1 MTKIKRKIAAG
12 TLALILST
20 GSFRLLFSVPAAGY
34 DNRIPQLAAEIEET
48 VGGSDCEAWIN
59 EILPSQV
66 GLSAPDWY
74 AMALSARG
82 YDLSAYSAALQS
94 HIAVTE
100 IASGSTRERMALT
113 LAACE
118 PAAPA
123 VCEELLRSSAG
134 TLGIMSWIFALHL
147 MNNGIPSDYTRS
159 ETAMLLVGQQAPD
172 GGWSLAGDRGDPD
185 VTAMTI
191 QALAP
196 YQQISEIG
204 SAIERGLDYLADVQ
218 LSSGAFQSF
227 GAENPES
234 TAQVWAALSTL
245 GIDALSDPRFI
256 ADGNTLLDGIL
267 QFRLDDGSYAHALG
281 CDRNNLATVQVY
293 WALTAAEMQQN
304 GRNLYLPHGSPEW
317 DAPSDPSPDDTP
329 AQTDAPK
336 QNDAPNDKPKQT
348 FPAGQ
353 TVSRTTA
360 AAETNTASTGTT
372 VLSAAAATSG
382 KTSGTAASTVSSVTE
397 TSPQSEIIHT
407 TAPPDAPDIS
417 GSKYPYR
424 IPMTVG
430 AAVVFSALAIFFII
444 RKNRSLKTWLTLA
457 GGMAAVT
464 ALIWCIRIESP
475 EQFYQTELR
484 SGGGNVLMSIRCDVI
499 CGMDGSER
507 FPADGE
513 IMPLTE
519 FSIEENESAL
529 TLLYDAVKAFGL
541 QIEVNGVSGET
552 VETAYVRG
560 IASLYEFDFGDLS
573 GWTYEVNGERPPVGC
588 GAYVL
593 HDGDRID
600 WIYTINL

>member
-1 MTKIKRKIAAG
+1 MIAAG

-20 GSFRLLFSVPAAGY
+20 GGLRLLFSVPAAAY
-34 DNRIPQLAAEIEET
+34 DDRIPQLAAEIEET
-48 VGGSDCEAWIN
+48 VGGADRDAWIN
-59 EILPSQV
+59 ETLPSQV

-123 VCEELLRSSAG
+123 VCAELLQNSAG

-147 MNNGIPSDYTRS
+147 MNNGIPSEYSRS

-196 YQQISEIG
+196 YQHIAEVG
-204 SAIERGLDYLADVQ
+204 DAIERGLDYLANAQ
-218 LSSGAFQSF
+218 LPSGAFQSF

-234 TAQVWAALSTL
+234 TAQVWTALSCL
-245 GIDALSDPRFI
+245 GIDGLSDPRFI

-267 QFRLDDGSYAHALG
+267 QFRLDDGSFAHAPG
-281 CDRNNLATVQVY
+281 GDRNNLATVQVY
-293 WALTAAEMQQN
+293 WALTAAEMQQG
-304 GRNLYLPHGSPEW
+304 GRNLYLRHGTPEW
-317 DAPSDPSPDDTP
+317 DAPSDPAPDDAP

-336 QNDAPNDKPKQT
+336 PDDVPHDDPPQT
-348 FPAGQ
+348 VPAGQ
-353 TVSRTTA
+353 TVARSTVTA
-360 AAETNTASTGTT
+360 GTDAASTGTA
-372 VLSAAAATSG
+372 VSSAGTTASG
-382 KTSGTAASTVSSVTE
+382 KHSETAASTVSTAAE
-397 TSPQSEIIHT
+397 TAARSEVIHT
-407 TAPPDAPDIS
+407 TVPPDTPDTS

-424 IPMTVG
+424 IPMAVG
-430 AAVVFSALAIFFII
+430 AAVIFSALAIFFII
-444 RKNRSLKTWLTLA
+444 RKNRSPKTWLTLA
-457 GGMAAVT
+457 GGAAVVIS
-464 ALIWCIRIESP
+464 LIWCIKIESP
-475 EQFYQTELR
+475 EQFYQTESR

-499 CGMDGSER
+499 CGLDGSER

-519 FSIEENESAL
+519 FAIDENESAL
-529 TLLYDAVKAFGL
+529 TLLYDAVKAYGL
-541 QIEVNGVSGET
+541 QIEVDGVSGET

-588 GAYVL
+588 GACVL